1 MSTFLKYALSSL
13 FSTLFFSFIFSYLIM
28 RVASFYILGKDK
40 KKYLL
45 KTIFKNKNMLC
56 LFLFIFF
63 TFAPFFVTVVQRE
76 CVYAPLSNVLD
87 GWSFYNSQ
95 TGKFDFLAIGN
106 IFLITPST
114 VLLCIIFLDEKP
126 IFKII
131 LESSLFS
138 FLYSLL
144 IELNQ
149 LIFSKGT
156 FQLSDIVYN
165 TLGGLIGALI
175 YLAVK
180 LIINK
185 IKEKGAK

>member
-1 MSTFLKYALSSL
+1 MSTFLKYALSSV

-28 RVASFYILGKDK
+28 LLASFYILGKGK
-40 KKYLL
+40 KKDLL
-45 KTIFKNKNMLC
+45 KTIFKNKNMLF

-63 TFAPFFVTVVQRE
+63 TFAVFYVTVIQRE
-76 CVYAPLSNVLD
+76 CIYAPLSNVLG

-95 TGKFDFLAIGN
+95 THKFDLLAIGN
-106 IFLITPST
+106 ILLITPSSI
-114 VLLCIIFLDEKP
+114 LFCILFLSEKSVV
-126 IFKII
+126 KTI
-131 LESSLFS
+131 LETVLFS
-138 FLYSLL
+138 FAFSLL

-165 TLGGLIGALI
+165 TLGGLTGTIL
-175 YLAVK
+175 YLLVK

-185 IKEKGAK
+185 IKEKR

>member
-28 RVASFYILGKDK
+28 RVASFCILGKDK

-63 TFAPFFVTVVQRE
+63 TFEPFFVTVVQRE

-138 FLYSLL
+138 FLF
-144 IELNQ
+144 ELNQ

-165 TLGGLIGALI
+165 TLGGLLGAVI
-175 YLAVK
+175 FVIIK
-180 LIINK
+180 LIISK
-185 IKEKGAK
+185 KRSK